1 MINWAALG
9 LVAVVAIFSS
19 ALIVALFAT
28 GIRFLATPPVDAVA
42 VGAARDD
49 EMDDV
54 SDPTRPPL
62 ATVGGIVCFVLAGL
76 GVLFGVYL
84 IIPALH
90 P

>member
-1 MINWAALG
+1 MIDWAALG
-9 LVAVVAIFSS
+9 IVAVVAIGSA

-28 GIRFLATPPVDAVA
+28 GIRFLATPPVNAEA
-42 VGAARDD
+42 VGSARDD

-54 SDPTRPPL
+54 SDPTRPL
-62 ATVGGIVCFVLAGL
+62 AATVGGVVCFVLAGI

-90 P
+90 G

>member
-1 MINWAALG
+1 MIDWAALG
-9 LVAVVAIFSS
+9 LVAIVAIGSS

-28 GIRFLATPPVDAVA
+28 GIRFLATPPVNA
-42 VGAARDD
+42 VGVGTARDD

-54 SDPTRPPL
+54 SDPTRPAS
-62 ATVGGIVCFVLAGL
+62 ATAVGIACFVLAGL